1 MEWNNEI
8 ISMKATIIP
17 KEKLAKNMSRKFLS
31 LYSYGEF
38 KK

>member
-17 KEKLAKNMSRKFLS
+17 KEKWAKNMSRKFL
-31 LYSYGEF
+31 LLHSYGEI